1 MTFDTLSRLEVEVI
15 MQLFAESINT
25 RLPWHPTEKNDQITK
40 KEEDD
45 DDSKRVPHAA
55 KIPIENFRHSSLELE
70 PLIQNYVPATPLQKL
85 FQNPKW
91 VMIVRTF

>member
-1 MTFDTLSRLEVEVI
+1 
-15 MQLFAESINT
+15 MQNQLIPDY
-25 RLPWHPTEKNDQITK
+25 LDIQQKKNDQITK

-70 PLIQNYVPATPLQKL
+70 PLIQNYVPATPLQQL

-91 VMIVRTF
+91 VINSKNLLELSNCMQKSFS

>member
-1 MTFDTLSRLEVEVI
+1 
-15 MQLFAESINT
+15 MQNQLI
-25 RLPWHPTEKNDQITK
+25 LDYLDIQQKKNDQITK

-70 PLIQNYVPATPLQKL
+70 PNPKLCTSTPLEQL
-85 FQNPKW
+85 Y
-91 VMIVRTF
+91 

>member
-1 MTFDTLSRLEVEVI
+1 MIKL
-15 MQLFAESINT
+15 Q
-25 RLPWHPTEKNDQITK
+25 K

-70 PLIQNYVPATPLQKL
+70 PLIQNYVPATPLQKH
-85 FQNPKW
+85 FQNPK
-91 VMIVRTF
+91 